1 VAGSYLS
8 QDTKQEPAVKL
19 AISLAAVA
27 ATAALALSAPAFG
40 ASPELRLPDLEHLR
54 AKATETVDVDVGGF
68 LLGLARMI
76 TREEA
81 EHDPALRLLHDIKS
95 VKVRSYKFDSDD
107 AYDKSDLDSVRRQLR
122 GSEWSSIAN
131 VHKREP
137 REDVDVYVCME
148 DGKTCGLAVIAAQA
162 RELTIVNI
170 VGSIDIDRLAELEG
184 QFGIP
189 KTTGNQ

>member
-1 VAGSYLS
+1 M
-8 QDTKQEPAVKL
+8 KL

-27 ATAALALSAPAFG
+27 ATAALALSAPALG
-40 ASPELRLPDLEHLR
+40 ASPELRIPDLDHLR

-81 EHDPALRLLHDIKS
+81 EHDPALGLLQDIRS
-95 VKVRSYKFDSDD
+95 VKVRSYKFDTDD
-107 AYDKSDLDSVRRQLR
+107 AYSKSDLDSVRRQLK

-131 VHKREP
+131 IHKRDP
-137 REDVDVYVCME
+137 REDVDVYVCVE

-170 VGSIDIDRLAELEG
+170 VGSIDIDRLAELDG
-184 QFGIP
+184 KFGIP
-189 KTTGNQ
+189 KSTGIQ